1 MQQER
6 HTMEGKVEE
15 SNNKYVALKTD
26 LDQFN
31 ANFEALQREMAELS
45 DGLTELEIIHLFKT
59 SPEKVEDFYERPTT
73 VKLAPSLQQR
83 IKQKRKKRISSK
95 AKWFKYKTA
104 KISFFNK

>member
-1 MQQER
+1 
-6 HTMEGKVEE
+6 MEGKVEE
-15 SNNKYVALKTD
+15 SNKYVALKTD

-59 SPEKVEDFYERPTT
+59 SPEKVEDFYEGPTT

-83 IKQKRKKRISSK
+83 IKQKRKKRMSLK
-95 AKWFKYKTA
+95 AK
-104 KISFFNK
+104 